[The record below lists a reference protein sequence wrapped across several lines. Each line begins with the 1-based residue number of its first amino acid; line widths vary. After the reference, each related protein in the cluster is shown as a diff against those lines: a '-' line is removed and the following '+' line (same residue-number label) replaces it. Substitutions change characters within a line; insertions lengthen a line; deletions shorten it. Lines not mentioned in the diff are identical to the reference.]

1 MDQHVGQ
8 FYGWWWCLVYSSS
21 TTNVSQGFKKI
32 FSEPAEWNITCP
44 ESRNIIDMNYNMEK
58 KR

>member
-1 MDQHVGQ
+1 MVDDDAGFTRVP
-8 FYGWWWCLVYSSS
+8 

-32 FSEPAEWNITCP
+32 FSKPVERNITCP